1 MVKDSR
7 FILQTGC
14 SVIVCVT
21 GGNSVYRGAT
31 AVTLSNFDD
40 KIINSRYNS
49 GSLFH
54 GGIGK
59 MCFIVNRIK
68 WLQTE

>member
-7 FILQTGC
+7 FIFQTGC
-14 SVIVCVT
+14 PVIVCVT
-21 GGNSVYRGAT
+21 GGNPVYHGAT

-40 KIINSRYNS
+40 KILNS

-54 GGIGK
+54 GGTGK

>member
-14 SVIVCVT
+14 PVIVCVT

-40 KIINSRYNS
+40 KIINSRLNS
-49 GSLFH
+49 GIFPWGH
-54 GGIGK
+54 WENVFY
-59 MCFIVNRIK
+59 C
-68 WLQTE
+68 